1 MSELMAKAKDMIN
14 DFISE
19 RGVDPSTV
27 YNETKKTWSLKR
39 GSAHIDIM
47 LLEIPVGNDQIRE
60 FLQAAS
66 PIIKV
71 PKAKELLFYK
81 RLLELNDIKLGVKL
95 SLQKD
100 SDLVWALTERD
111 LIGMDYS
118 ELQTILEDIGFW
130 ADEFDDILNK
140 EFS

>member
-1 MSELMAKAKDMIN
+1 
-14 DFISE
+14 
-19 RGVDPSTV
+19 
-27 YNETKKTWSLKR
+27 
-39 GSAHIDIM
+39 M

>member
-19 RGVDPSTV
+19 RGVDPSSV
-27 YNETKKTWSLKR
+27 YDETKKMWRVKR
-39 GSAHIDIM
+39 GSANIDIM
-47 LLEIPVGNDQIRE
+47 LLEIPVGNNQIRE

-66 PIIKV
+66 PIINV
-71 PKAKELLFYK
+71 PKGKEMQFYR
-81 RLLELNDIKLGVKL
+81 RLLELNDVKLGVKL
-95 SLQKD
+95 SMQKD
-100 SDLVWALTERD
+100 SEQVWALTERD

-118 ELQTILEDIGFW
+118 EMQTVLEDIGFW

-140 EFS
+140 EFF